1 MSVTVTSNVSMET
14 AVVGTSEGTITEAE
28 ICTLD
33 LAFVLCADGGDG
45 GGDDGMAL
53 LVGGDAIALGENTLA
68 AAGVTVVLTDGGS
81 ATEGYAA
88 AGFDAVAVSDGGG
101 MAFASTVA
109 FAEVSGE
116 EDRSFAM
123 SYGTT
128 WTSLADGSTAT
139 SSSTLSTTYAL
150 DVDPSGC
157 WAGCGGAA
165 YDPLPPPE
173 AFDPLPLGRNDGCG
187 GDPYAS
193 LDGNVA
199 YFGVYAVAYGDNTTL
214 QVDALAFVLEDQ
226 LSNATVVVAAAVG

>member
-28 ICTLD
+28 IYTLD
-33 LAFVLCADGGDG
+33 LAFALCADGGDG
-45 GGDDGMAL
+45 GMAL

-81 ATEGYAA
+81 ATEGYAT
-88 AGFDAVAVSDGGG
+88 AGFDAVAVSEGGG

-109 FAEVSGE
+109 FAEVSGDA
-116 EDRSFAM
+116 DRSFTM
-123 SYGTT
+123 SHGTT
-128 WTSLADGSTAT
+128 WTLVADGTTAT

-150 DVDPSGC
+150 DVALSGC
-157 WAGCGGAA
+157 WAGGDAGAA

-173 AFDPLPLGRNDGCG
+173 AFDPLPLGGNDGCG

-199 YFGVYAVAYGDNTTL
+199 YFGVYAVAYGDNTAL

-226 LSNATVVVAAAVG
+226 LSNVTVVVAAAVY